1 MVKITGSSVVKTFKY
16 LEAIYKLIETHSI
29 PNTDKFVKAKDETV
43 WLSPRR
49 NVLLNYTNRIESL
62 LLLRLP
68 MLQTSNIVVYFVCTL
83 TNPFVPLYILRY
95 LLLTVVII
103 HTVSLISSSL
113 LYEYLS
119 GLPAQ
124 TLR

>member
-95 LLLTVVII
+95 LLLMV
-103 HTVSLISSSL
+103 
-113 LYEYLS
+113 
-119 GLPAQ
+119 
-124 TLR
+124 